1 MKPEPPSDAPRKVYM
16 KTFGCQM
23 NEYDSGKMLALLAKD
38 GFTPTEDAEEADL
51 ILVNTCSVRE
61 KPEQKLRS
69 FIGEVR
75 HHRARGARIGIAG
88 CMAQHAGEA
97 LFKRFREDVDLV
109 FGPDQVPR
117 VRELVERAQTERV
130 LENRF
135 MDADDY
141 PFVRELSPETAGQV
155 GAFVTI
161 QKGCDNKCTFC
172 IVPATRGVELSRP
185 SAQILEEVRALTAR
199 GVREVTLLGQNVNSY
214 GLKVG
219 GELTFAQL
227 LYAVAAVPGVDRI
240 RYTTSHPRDMGLDV
254 VQAYR
259 DLPQLTSH
267 LHLPVQ
273 SGSDAVLRRMKRF
286 YRRADYLALVDR
298 LQSARP
304 DLSLTTDVIVGFP
317 GETDEDFEETM
328 TLLETVRFDGS
339 FSFMYSPRPET
350 PALKLLDGAVP
361 ESVMK
366 ARLARF
372 QKRQQELTLEGNKLM
387 EGQVYDV
394 LIEGPSRW
402 DPAVVCGRT
411 STFKMINLPGE
422 LGWTGQT
429 VPVRIVRGFTNTL
442 RGERAA

>member
-1 MKPEPPSDAPRKVYM
+1 
-16 KTFGCQM
+16 
-23 NEYDSGKMLALLAKD
+23 
-38 GFTPTEDAEEADL
+38 
-51 ILVNTCSVRE
+51 
-61 KPEQKLRS
+61 
-69 FIGEVR
+69 
-75 HHRARGARIGIAG
+75 
-88 CMAQHAGEA
+88 
-97 LFKRFREDVDLV
+97 
-109 FGPDQVPR
+109 
-117 VRELVERAQTERV
+117 
-130 LENRF
+130 
-135 MDADDY
+135 
-141 PFVRELSPETAGQV
+141 
-155 GAFVTI
+155 
-161 QKGCDNKCTFC
+161 
-172 IVPATRGVELSRP
+172 
-185 SAQILEEVRALTAR
+185 
-199 GVREVTLLGQNVNSY
+199 LLGQNVNSY

-219 GELTFAQL
+219 GERTFAEL

-286 YRRADYLALVDR
+286 YKRADYLALVER
-298 LQSARP
+298 LQTARP

-361 ESVMK
+361 EAVMK
-366 ARLARF
+366 ERLARF

-422 LGWTGQT
+422 LAWTGQT